1 MTAFSIQMNFISNI
15 TITFLYFL
23 IIRISLDLIS
33 AYWSKLTSLHVSIYS
48 SLFPIGR
55 FVYDPEVAGDGM
67 SVVSRRCHSRVD
79 CVGASKGLFCGL
91 LVLVAS
97 LICLI
102 LFFVLVN
109 RDELKMLAIYLADCS
124 HCGIM
129 FFSIIAM
136 FIGFFRYIVYC
147 LLIIYI

>member
-1 MTAFSIQMNFISNI
+1 MSYDSPHDDQSYKVSFP
-15 TITFLYFL
+15 
-23 IIRISLDLIS
+23 LD
-33 AYWSKLTSLHVSIYS
+33 
-48 SLFPIGR
+48 R

-136 FIGFFRYIVYC
+136 FIGFFRYVISCKVVHLYVK
-147 LLIIYI
+147 

>member
-1 MTAFSIQMNFISNI
+1 MLFCTVLYIVLTIFS
-15 TITFLYFL
+15 
-23 IIRISLDLIS
+23 RIFVSCILVQV
-33 AYWSKLTSLHVSIYS
+33 TSCHNPDYMILPLWH
-48 SLFPIGR
+48 R
-55 FVYDPEVAGDGM
+55 FVYDPEAAGDGM
-67 SVVSRRCHSRVD
+67 STVSRRCHSRVD

-109 RDELKMLAIYLADCS
+109 RSELKMLAIYLADCS

-129 FFSIIAM
+129 FFSIIAI
-136 FIGFFRYIVYC
+136 FIGFVR
-147 LLIIYI
+147 

>member
-1 MTAFSIQMNFISNI
+1 
-15 TITFLYFL
+15 
-23 IIRISLDLIS
+23 
-33 AYWSKLTSLHVSIYS
+33 
-48 SLFPIGR
+48 
-55 FVYDPEVAGDGM
+55 M

-109 RDELKMLAIYLADCS
+109 REELKMLAIYLADCS

-129 FFSIIAM
+129 FFSIIAI
-136 FIGFFRYIVYC
+136 FIGFVRLVLYVFVV
-147 LLIIYI
+147 